1 MTTPEEMPIRVLIAD
16 DHAVVREGLR
26 AFLSSQGIKV
36 VAEAATGDEAVR
48 LAETTAPDVVVM
60 DLLMPASDGFDATL
74 KIRESS
80 PETQIV
86 ILTSYTTEGHLLRAL
101 RAGALSYLPKESE
114 PDEIAS
120 AIRKAANGEAV
131 VAPSISARVIRRLA
145 GRPHEQASGI
155 SQLTDR
161 ELEVLRLIA
170 DGLSNAVISERL
182 VITEGTVKTHVS
194 KILAK
199 LDLADRTQAAALAWQ
214 QGLVDRTE

>member
-1 MTTPEEMPIRVLIAD
+1 MTPPEDTPIRVLIAD

-26 AFLSSQGIKV
+26 AFLSSQGIEV

-48 LAETTAPDVVVM
+48 LTETTAPDVVVM
-60 DLLMPASDGFDATL
+60 DLLMPEGDGFDATL
-74 KIRESS
+74 KIRESRRQ
-80 PETQIV
+80 TQIV
-86 ILTSYTTEGHLLRAL
+86 ILTSHTTEGHLLRAL

-114 PDEIAS
+114 PDEIAA

-131 VAPSISARVIRRLA
+131 IASSIGARVIRRLA
-145 GRPHEQASGI
+145 ARPYEQASGI
-155 SQLTDR
+155 GQLTDR

-170 DGLSNAVISERL
+170 DGLSNAVIAERL

-214 QGLVDRTE
+214 QGLVDRNG